1 MIVLSIICVVKLTIL
16 VISNE
21 IKSVIASNG
30 KCGAPERCCIG
41 RDSSCFV
48 NSGDL
53 SVGLETIDNSISE
66 PCYCD
71 EGCLETGD
79 CCSDYEQ
86 VCTFEGEHYNLLNCF
101 LLYLKNNIQRV
112 KTFLYKLYI
121 FYISKETTF

>member
-1 MIVLSIICVVKLTIL
+1 MMKVLSIICVVKLTIL

-21 IKSVIASNG
+21 IKSANGSNG
-30 KCGAPERCCIG
+30 RCGAPESCCTG

-48 NSGDL
+48 NSGDS
-53 SVGLETIDNSISE
+53 SVHENGLATIDNSISE

-86 VCTFEGEHYNLLNCF
+86 VCTFEGESFNLLNYF
-101 LLYLKNNIQRV
+101 W
-112 KTFLYKLYI
+112 LYI
-121 FYISKETTF
+121 LK

>member
-1 MIVLSIICVVKLTIL
+1 MKVLSIICVVKLTIL

-21 IKSVIASNG
+21 IKSANGSNG
-30 KCGAPERCCIG
+30 RCGAPESCCTG

-48 NSGDL
+48 NSGDS
-53 SVGLETIDNSISE
+53 SVHENGLATIDNSISE

-86 VCTFEGEHYNLLNCF
+86 VCTFEGESFNLLNYF
-101 LLYLKNNIQRV
+101 
-112 KTFLYKLYI
+112 
-121 FYISKETTF
+121 